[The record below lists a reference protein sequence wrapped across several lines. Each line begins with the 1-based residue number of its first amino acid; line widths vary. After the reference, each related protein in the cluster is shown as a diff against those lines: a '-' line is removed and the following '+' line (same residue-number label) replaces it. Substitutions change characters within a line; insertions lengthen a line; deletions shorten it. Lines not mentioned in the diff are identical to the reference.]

1 MTELE
6 KAYQAIEMLNTL
18 GLPVSQEQRR
28 AIARMEDEY
37 IDNKVIPQIK
47 EIMAL
52 IMEELYGNFVLDMTY
67 NPEEGVHITSPVSQR
82 IVAPSTSTTSV
93 SHSNRQNKG
102 IIKVTFPNGNVVCHQ
117 MVAQTLVDVVKLI
130 GPERVRQVGIR
141 MNGNDLVSKK
151 LFERY
156 EYRRAQKPVGNG
168 YYVNTL
174 SATALKYDQLCTI
187 NKQLHLNLKI
197 EKV

>member
-1 MTELE
+1 MEELE
-6 KAYQAIEMLNTL
+6 KAYQAMEMLNTL

-28 AIARMEDEY
+28 AIARMEEEF
-37 IDNKVIPQIK
+37 IENKVVPRIK
-47 EIMAL
+47 EVMAL
-52 IMEELYGNFVLDMTY
+52 IMDDFYGDFVLDMTY
-67 NPEEGVHITSPVSQR
+67 DPQTGVHVASPVSQPT
-82 IVAPSTSTTSV
+82 VVHSNPTTTV
-93 SHSNRQNKG
+93 SHSGRQNKG
-102 IIKVTFPNGNVVCHQ
+102 IIKVTFPNGKVVCHQ

-130 GPERVRQVGIR
+130 GPERVRQAGVR

-187 NKQLHLNLKI
+187 NRILHLNLKI
-197 EKV
+197 ERV